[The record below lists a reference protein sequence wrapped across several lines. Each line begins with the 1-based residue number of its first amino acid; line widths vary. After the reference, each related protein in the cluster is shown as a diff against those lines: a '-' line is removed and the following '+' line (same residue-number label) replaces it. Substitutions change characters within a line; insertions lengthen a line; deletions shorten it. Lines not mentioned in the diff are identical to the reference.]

1 MSAEE
6 NKAIA
11 RRFFEEV
18 WNKGNL
24 DVIDETHAA
33 GYVLHDPTGDIQ
45 GTEGLRQFVMGY
57 LTAFPD
63 FHVTIEDA
71 IAEGDMVVLR
81 WTVTGTHKGELMGIS
96 PTDKEMT
103 MTGITMGRIASGK
116 IVEAW
121 NNLDAVGMLQQLG
134 IIPTMGQS
142 EE

>member
-1 MSAEE
+1 MSLEA

-11 RRFFEEV
+11 RRFFEQV

-45 GTEGLRQFVMGY
+45 GTEGLRQFVMVY
-57 LTAFPD
+57 RTAFPD
-63 FHVTIEDA
+63 FHVTIEDE

-81 WTVTGTHKGELMGIS
+81 WTVTGTHKAELMGIP
-96 PTDKEMT
+96 PTNKRMK
-103 MTGITMGRIASGK
+103 MAGITMGRIASRK

-121 NNLDAVGMLQQLG
+121 NSLDALGMMQQLG
-134 IIPTMGQS
+134 VIPTPGQTG
-142 EE
+142 

>member
-33 GYVLHDPTGDIQ
+33 GYVLHDSTGDIQ
-45 GTEGLRQFVMGY
+45 GTEGLRQFVMVY

-63 FHVTIEDA
+63 FHVTIEDE

-134 IIPTMGQS
+134 VIPTMGQS
-142 EE
+142 EK